1 MSTTIIKCF
10 ALCVACLT
18 TCAFSPADIVFKNLK
33 LIPDPMDKADKY
45 PHLPKNYTNAKSEKL
60 WKQPKLPTIKSDKP
74 AENVVSIKKITN
86 TTFQSVPDDVIKSF
100 TPTMKDLDYAFNLSN
115 IGIKTT
121 ANDKGGGLQVGFLE
135 KETAKLPILNDL
147 PGMPYLY
154 NKKTPVVKSIK
165 DIRIPGLDD
174 VLPTKV
180 GEPLKPKDYDIQSHL
195 DFFNDYTTPDK
206 VLNQSIFDVL
216 P

>member
-10 ALCVACLT
+10 ALCVVCLT

-33 LIPDPMDKADKY
+33 LIPDPIDKADKY

-60 WKQPKLPTIKSDKP
+60 WKQPKFPTIKSDKP
-74 AENVVSIKKITN
+74 AENVISVKKIINETVR
-86 TTFQSVPDDVIKSF
+86 TTPEDLTKGL
-100 TPTMKDLDYAFNLSN
+100 TPTMEGVDYMFNLSN

-121 ANDKGGGLQVGFLE
+121 ANDKGGGLELGFLE

-154 NKKTPVVKSIK
+154 NKKT
-165 DIRIPGLDD
+165 
-174 VLPTKV
+174 
-180 GEPLKPKDYDIQSHL
+180 HL
-195 DFFNDYTTPDK
+195 
-206 VLNQSIFDVL
+206 IH
-216 P
+216 

>member
-33 LIPDPMDKADKY
+33 LISDPMDKADKY
-45 PHLPKNYTNAKSEKL
+45 PHLPKDYTNAKSEKL

-74 AENVVSIKKITN
+74 ADDVVSVKKIINKTAR
-86 TTFQSVPDDVIKSF
+86 TTQDDLIQEL
-100 TPTMKDLDYAFNLSN
+100 TPTMEGVDYMFNLSN
-115 IGIKTT
+115 IGIKSTT
-121 ANDKGGGLQVGFLE
+121 NDKGGDWQIGFLE
-135 KETAKLPILNDL
+135 KETAKLPILNDF

-165 DIRIPGLDD
+165 DIQVPGLDD

-195 DFFNDYTTPDK
+195 DFFNDYTTPDE
-206 VLNQSIFDVL
+206 VLDQSIFDVL

>member
-33 LIPDPMDKADKY
+33 LIPDPIDKADKY

-74 AENVVSIKKITN
+74 AENVVSVKKITN
-86 TTFQSVPDDVIKSF
+86 TTFQSVQDDVIKSF

-115 IGIKTT
+115 IGILKSSSGDVDY
-121 ANDKGGGLQVGFLE
+121 NLGYLE
-135 KETAKLPILNDL
+135 KGTAKLPILNDF
-147 PGMPYLY
+147 PGMPYIY

-165 DIRIPGLDD
+165 DIRMPGLDD

-206 VLNQSIFDVL
+206 VLDQNIFDVL